1 MSINIIG
8 KLHEIAPGEATNP
21 QTGEV
26 TVTHSAEV
34 LHKERG
40 KTVVTSL
47 KLDILAVEQWTKF
60 LGQDFTVEVRPWAM
74 KTREG
79 GIQAGYALAD
89 KKALPVLLN
98 AKPVLKAA

>member
-1 MSINIIG
+1 MISITG
-8 KLHEIAPGEATNP
+8 KLFEIVQGESTNQ

-26 TVTHSAEV
+26 SVTHSAEV

-40 KTVVTSL
+40 KNVITSL
-47 KLDILAVEQWTKF
+47 KLDDSVLEQWTKNV
-60 LGQDFTVEVRPWAM
+60 GQDFTVEVRPWAM

-89 KKALPVLLN
+89 KKSLPVLLA
-98 AKPVLKAA
+98 AKPALKAA